1 MTLVFQAQ
9 ISYIRFFNDPAE
21 EGKPYSL
28 KIVGEFSNNSYFE
41 LYLLNGQTLILFCY
55 LPRPCDVTFE
65 NHYNVTTNIRSPQ
78 FEIELTVYN
87 VTRAGVLSTEAEW
100 NLETNDKEYGKQRQ
114 SFNISVYNK
123 GKEPTCNQYY
133 NTDGIFISCSIS
145 DLYPE
150 IRCHLTVK
158 HYQEVLID
166 STNFVY
172 NSEIGKSKSRCTYH
186 LSHLKSGSYQ
196 AAIIVYPNVTGTKQ
210 DMKYGTQ
217 RSLNIS
223 IDIPEVQLLN
233 CPETVKEN
241 EEIVC
246 QCSVLSSALKY
257 SLMWWDSF
265 AQMKS
270 DNGILKVKVKRSEKD
285 YLCHAVNEIGTKSA
299 TLTYTPKIIA
309 KSIDLR
315 CNLSRDTDFHVICAT
330 KKIFPRGKCEFK
342 VKFNHTVVLLPNQI
356 MYQHSQIYQDAMQY
370 FSTTCNVQI
379 PSIYLTAGLHEVI
392 AFMYPNIT
400 GNATDMSYSVNTS
413 LYILQEDTKHENV
426 HSETD
431 LHFLAPI
438 VLAGA
443 IFVSL
448 TLACVVCFVKV
459 SSGKT
464 ERPDIYD
471 TIITEHTALNS

>member
-1 MTLVFQAQ
+1 MKQVFDLFLVAAMTLVFQAQ
-9 ISYIRFFNDPAE
+9 INYMRFFNDPAE

-55 LPRPCDVTFE
+55 LSRPCDVTFE
-65 NHYNVTTNIRSPQ
+65 NHYNVTTNIRSPH

-123 GKEPTCNQYY
+123 GKEPICNQYY

-172 NSEIGKSKSRCTYH
+172 NSEIGKNKSRCTYH

-196 AAIIVYPNVTGTKQ
+196 AAIIVYTNVTGTKQ

-233 CPETVKEN
+233 CPETVEEN

-265 AQMKS
+265 APLKS
-270 DNGILKVKVKRSEKD
+270 DNGILKVKAKRSQK
-285 YLCHAVNEIGTKSA
+285 
-299 TLTYTPKIIA
+299 
-309 KSIDLR
+309 
-315 CNLSRDTDFHVICAT
+315 
-330 KKIFPRGKCEFK
+330 
-342 VKFNHTVVLLPNQI
+342 
-356 MYQHSQIYQDAMQY
+356 
-370 FSTTCNVQI
+370 
-379 PSIYLTAGLHEVI
+379 
-392 AFMYPNIT
+392 
-400 GNATDMSYSVNTS
+400 
-413 LYILQEDTKHENV
+413 
-426 HSETD
+426 
-431 LHFLAPI
+431 
-438 VLAGA
+438 
-443 IFVSL
+443 
-448 TLACVVCFVKV
+448 
-459 SSGKT
+459 
-464 ERPDIYD
+464 
-471 TIITEHTALNS
+471 